1 MTLSEN
7 RHHISPILVCK
18 IPGCYSRVFHS
29 SMDNIYLVCGGEC
42 VIKCRFFFLKS
53 KPFCF
58 QGKLCPLQ
66 IVGQLAAGLGSSAQ
80 VQSFGE
86 NGTVTESISSVTFAK
101 TCSCISLSLS
111 LSLILSFSPHQHVM
125 KLKGWQ

>member
-1 MTLSEN
+1 M
-7 RHHISPILVCK
+7 
-18 IPGCYSRVFHS
+18 
-29 SMDNIYLVCGGEC
+29 
-42 VIKCRFFFLKS
+42 IKCSFFPKS

-58 QGKLCPLQ
+58 QGKLCPSQ

-86 NGTVTESISSVTFAK
+86 NGAVTENISSVTFAK

-111 LSLILSFSPHQHVM
+111 HSLFLFTSACYEIKRLAVIPSAVVS
-125 KLKGWQ
+125 GNR